1 MPRPVLLTPYVTEK
15 SMNHIS
21 GTPIQSNTDGN
32 RLEFIVRR
40 DATKTEIKEAF
51 ERRYEVK
58 VKKVNTRIMKDGKH
72 AIIKLTEDFSAEEVG
87 MRLGIF

>member
-1 MPRPVLLTPYVTEK
+1 MQKQVLLTPYVTEK

-21 GTPIQSNTDGN
+21 GSPKQDNRDGN
-32 RLEFIVRR
+32 RIEFLVRR

-51 ERRYEVK
+51 EKKYEVK
-58 VKKVNTRIMKDGKH
+58 VKSVNTRVTRNGKH
-72 AIIKLTEDFSAEEVG
+72 AIIQLTKDFSAEEVG

>member
-21 GTPIQSNTDGN
+21 GSPKLANTDGN
-32 RLEFIVRR
+32 RLEFLVRR
-40 DATKTEIKEAF
+40 DATKKEIKEAV
-51 ERRYEVK
+51 EKRYEVK
-58 VKKVNTRIMKDGKH
+58 VKSVNTRITKNGKH
-72 AIIKLTEDFSAEEVG
+72 AIIQLTKDFSAEDVG

>member
-15 SMNHIS
+15 SMNHITGS
-21 GTPIQSNTDGN
+21 QLLKNTDGN

-40 DATKTEIKEAF
+40 DSTKKEIKEAF
-51 ERRYEVK
+51 ERRYEAK
-58 VKKVNTRIMKDGKH
+58 VESVNTRITKNGKH
-72 AIIKLTEDFSAEEVG
+72 AIIKLTKDFSAEEVG